1 MNTLTTTMS
10 DLSTGAFVRTTMALE
25 KAAEGAQRALERP
38 TTYRWAWLVLIG
50 ILVIAAAVAWVY
62 CRNAGYRGFSGAIEA
77 VRNGWN
83 IKIGIKLGCY

>member
-25 KAAEGAQRALERP
+25 KAAEGAQRALERA

-50 ILVIAAAVAWVY
+50 ILVIAAAIAWVY